1 VRYLADPPL
10 TTEFEEMRK
19 LQPFQIILSKAAAAK
34 LSREECTDIV
44 QRLLPLAEEQDRGIH
59 EGLTFAFDSHG
70 DEWKVIVDLKESWV
84 KFLQKDELHK
94 EMTDALR
101 LN

>member
-1 VRYLADPPL
+1 MA
-10 TTEFEEMRK
+10 
-19 LQPFQIILSKAAAAK
+19 
-34 LSREECTDIV
+34 
-44 QRLLPLAEEQDRGIH
+44 
-59 EGLTFAFDSHG
+59 FAFDSHG